1 MQNEILKPVLET
13 DETAIPRYDIVNP
26 DGSVTQ
32 QNVELR
38 LKNEVMQQGT
48 PYDEESVLPAQL
60 ATQLGLPTTATP
72 AQALQ
77 LLATKSYAKDETLSN
92 ETKTLFGLDAS
103 AVPDDAFKKIR
114 IDKVGDTL
122 TTARTDLGESWALCN
137 GDYLDA
143 TEYAE
148 LGSVI
153 HDRTWNRDSS
163 SIGNMK
169 TYGYAFGNGY
179 YVAIGVDYDTKS
191 TLKVMY
197 KQAISDEW
205 TVKTIITDFPTTT
218 YGNCTLKF
226 LNGNFVFVYSDSTQ
240 CYGYYASNP
249 SDTWTK
255 FTINGAT
262 SSRYII
268 DIAYGNGSYAVFA
281 STASSDNNYENY
293 IRCYSAT
300 KLGGSGWSTTT
311 VLSNNHFTPNSNY
324 KLSYVNGRFVFVCY
338 SANRDA
344 IILKTATSANETW
357 RSYSKSTSK
366 PVYFNDVVY
375 KDGYYYMFGYEVY
388 SSSTHYP
395 VYVKTSSLDISSAT
409 ITRISGYSYCDYGST
424 MVIGD
429 NVCGVYMVTSSSSSS
444 TYYAMIL
451 YLTGDSSTINGKQLE
466 GSIPVSSVP
475 LCFADDSGAY
485 LIGFAY
491 GNSRSAV
498 VYSSRL
504 VEGNYMHLPT
514 ISNDKTYTYMKVKGD

>member
-1 MQNEILKPVLET
+1 MSTNKNITMKQYNGT
-13 DETAIPRYDIVNP
+13 DYDTLYPKTKVEQVE
-26 DGSVTQ
+26 GAYTQ
-32 QNVELR
+32 Q
-38 LKNEVMQQGT
+38 QI
-48 PYDEESVLPAQL
+48 
-60 ATQLGLPTTATP
+60 
-72 AQALQ
+72 
-77 LLATKSYAKDETLSN
+77 LSDS
-92 ETKTLFGLDAS
+92 TKTLYGLDAS

-163 SIGNMK
+163 SIGNME

-255 FTINGAT
+255 FTINEAT

-268 DIAYGNGSYAVFA
+268 DIAYGNGRYAVFA
-281 STASSDNNYENY
+281 STASSDSEYENY

-300 KLGGSGWSTTT
+300 KLGSSGWSTTI
-311 VLSNNHFTPNSNY
+311 VINNDHFTPNSNY

-338 SANRDA
+338 SANHDT
-344 IILKTATSANETW
+344 IILKMATSANGTW
-357 RSYSKSTSK
+357 TSYSKSTSK

-388 SSSTHYP
+388 NSSTHYP
-395 VYVKTSSLDISSAT
+395 VYVKTSSLNISSAT
-409 ITRISGYSYCDYGST
+409 ITRISGYSHCDYGTT
-424 MVIGD
+424 MVVGD
-429 NVCGVYMVTSSSSSS
+429 NVCGVYRITSPSSSS

-466 GSIPVSSVP
+466 DSIPLSSVP

-491 GNSRSAV
+491 GDSRSAV